1 MGRSLVSYRGTHYAF
16 DDLLVEPHA
25 VNEHVPFWIGGRS
38 RRSLLRAV
46 ELGDGWAPFGLTS
59 SVLGEWLDEVDP
71 PDGFEVVAQP
81 GSVVDPVAEPGR
93 VDDLLARWAS
103 AGATVVDLHLAHHSL
118 AHYLEQLDALAS

>member
-1 MGRSLVSYRGTHYAF
+1 M
-16 DDLLVEPHA
+16 
-25 VNEHVPFWIGGRS
+25 
-38 RRSLLRAV
+38 
-46 ELGDGWAPFGLTS
+46 
-59 SVLGEWLDEVDP
+59 DP